1 MTNWIQSLKSPT
13 CCRDSFCLE
22 DPLHSSQDT
31 HQPNAEKHKNV
42 AWEMKIRT
50 QVMSGTKIVANPQN
64 GVTSCHKHIG
74 VEQNFLGRLWTSTV
88 VHSSV
93 TWSKHGKCCTVI
105 HPSWES
111 LYIYIYTV
119 YSPFMDWCPSLSIT
133 WSWRGRGPFGVEL
146 CHRSHCLH
154 VHSLSVEASIP
165 QINSADQV
173 LYLYHIYIYITSCR
187 LYNLY
192 M

>member
-111 LYIYIYTV
+111 LYIYIYILYIPHSWTDAHPWA
-119 YSPFMDWCPSLSIT
+119 SREADADADLLG
-133 WSWRGRGPFGVEL
+133 WSCAIVLTACMFTAFPWRHLFPK
-146 CHRSHCLH
+146 
-154 VHSLSVEASIP
+154 
-165 QINSADQV
+165 
-173 LYLYHIYIYITSCR
+173 
-187 LYNLY
+187 
-192 M
+192 